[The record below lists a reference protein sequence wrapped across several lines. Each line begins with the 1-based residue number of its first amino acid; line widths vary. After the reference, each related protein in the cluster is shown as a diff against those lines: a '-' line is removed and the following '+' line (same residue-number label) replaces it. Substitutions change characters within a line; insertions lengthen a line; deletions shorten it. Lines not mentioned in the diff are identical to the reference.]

1 LPSLMLLAFLS
12 FIVGLALLVLV
23 SSVFF
28 SRKNDKNLN
37 IYSLLILASA
47 GIQRFLQGIE
57 EFKLIDSFKN
67 PFVDNFLH
75 QFFMLV
81 FAYLFFDNLLFKKT
95 PVKKVILHL
104 VFPTLFVLVYSLFN
118 LDPGLIKLVFF
129 LFSSLYVLLPG
140 LLIWKFIYKR
150 KNYKELIHFQT
161 IRNWTYFTF
170 GIYFSFYLIYNYVFV
185 NNPQTIGTGYFIQ
198 FYQITAL
205 IWLFM
210 IIYILKN
217 PVILYGQQLLLKNIS
232 TSSKEE
238 LVVWRSIKLDPTEA
252 EDLELEKKV
261 KSKVDE
267 IIFTIKKYEEKLLQ
281 DLVEVPTLKEL
292 AFELDYPQSHL
303 KYVFNYYSFCS
314 FSEYQN
320 NLKIKYALKLI
331 KAGYLDTRTI
341 DSLAT
346 RCLFANRRTFYRN
359 FNKWVGFTP
368 TEYQAQISS
377 AVPLS

>member
-1 LPSLMLLAFLS
+1 MLLAFLS

-23 SSVFF
+23 FSILF

-118 LDPGLIKLVFF
+118 LNPGLIKLVFF

-161 IRNWTYFTF
+161 IKNWTYFTF

-185 NNPQTIGTGYFIQ
+185 NNPQTFGTGYFIQ

-238 LVVWRSIKLDPTEA
+238 LVVWRSIKLEPTEA

-267 IIFTIKKYEEKLLQ
+267 IIFAIKKYEEKLLQ
-281 DLVEVPTLKEL
+281 ELVEVPTIKEL

-377 AVPLS
+377 ASF

>member
-1 LPSLMLLAFLS
+1 MLLAFLS

-75 QFFMLV
+75 QFYMLV

-118 LDPGLIKLVFF
+118 LNPGLIKLVFF

-161 IRNWTYFTF
+161 IKNWTYFTF

-217 PVILYGQQLLLKNIS
+217 PVILYGQQLLLKNIR

-238 LVVWRSIKLDPTEA
+238 LLVWRSIKLDPTEA

-267 IIFTIKKYEEKLLQ
+267 IIFAIKKYEEKLLQ
-281 DLVEVPTLKEL
+281 ELVEVPTIKEL

-368 TEYQAQISS
+368 PEYQAQISS

>member
-1 LPSLMLLAFLS
+1 MLLAFLS

-23 SSVFF
+23 FSVLF

-67 PFVDNFLH
+67 PFVDNFMH

-118 LDPGLIKLVFF
+118 LNPGLIKLVFF

-161 IRNWTYFTF
+161 IKNWTYFTF
-170 GIYFSFYLIYNYVFV
+170 GIYFSFYLIFNYVFV

-198 FYQITAL
+198 FYQFTAL

-267 IIFTIKKYEEKLLQ
+267 IIFAIKKHEEKLLQ

-303 KYVFNYYSFCS
+303 KYVFNYFSFCS

-368 TEYQAQISS
+368 TEYLAQISS
-377 AVPLS
+377 AGSLS

>member
-1 LPSLMLLAFLS
+1 MLLAFLS

-23 SSVFF
+23 FSVFF

-67 PFVDNFLH
+67 PLVDNFLH

-118 LDPGLIKLVFF
+118 LNPGLIKLVFF

-161 IRNWTYFTF
+161 IKNWTYFTF

-238 LVVWRSIKLDPTEA
+238 LVVWRSIKLEPTEA

-267 IIFTIKKYEEKLLQ
+267 IMFAIKKYEEKLLQ

-303 KYVFNYYSFCS
+303 KYVFNYYSYCS

-331 KAGYLDTRTI
+331 KTGYLDTRTI

-377 AVPLS
+377 PTG

>member
-1 LPSLMLLAFLS
+1 MLLAFLS

-23 SSVFF
+23 FSVLF

-75 QFFMLV
+75 QFYMLV

-118 LDPGLIKLVFF
+118 LNPGLIKLVFF

-161 IRNWTYFTF
+161 IKNWTYFTF
-170 GIYFSFYLIYNYVFV
+170 GIYFSFYLIFNYVFV

-267 IIFTIKKYEEKLLQ
+267 IIFAIKKHEEKLLQ

-377 AVPLS
+377 PTR

>member
-1 LPSLMLLAFLS
+1 MLLAFLS

-23 SSVFF
+23 FSVFF

-161 IRNWTYFTF
+161 IKNWTYFTF
-170 GIYFSFYLIYNYVFV
+170 GIYFSFYLIFNYVFV

-198 FYQITAL
+198 FYQFTAL

-267 IIFTIKKYEEKLLQ
+267 IIFAIKKYEEKLLEEF
-281 DLVEVPTLKEL
+281 VEVPTLKEL
-292 AFELDYPQSHL
+292 AYELDYPQSHL

-314 FSEYQN
+314 YSEYQN

-377 AVPLS
+377 ASF

>member
-1 LPSLMLLAFLS
+1 MLLAFLS

-23 SSVFF
+23 FSVLF

-47 GIQRFLQGIE
+47 GIQRFLQGVE

-118 LDPGLIKLVFF
+118 LNPGLIKLVFF

-161 IRNWTYFTF
+161 IKNWTYFTF

-198 FYQITAL
+198 FYHTTAL
-205 IWLFM
+205 IWLAM

-217 PVILYGQQLLLKNIS
+217 PVILYGQQLLLKNIN
-232 TSSKEE
+232 TSSKED
-238 LVVWRSIKLDPTEA
+238 LVVWRSIKLEPTEA

-267 IIFTIKKYEEKLLQ
+267 IIFAIKKYEEKLLQ

-368 TEYQAQISS
+368 TEYQEQISS
-377 AVPLS
+377 AAL

>member
-1 LPSLMLLAFLS
+1 MLLAFFS

-23 SSVFF
+23 FSVLIN
-28 SRKNDKNLN
+28 RKNDKNLN

-67 PFVDNFLH
+67 PLVDNFVH

-81 FAYLFFDNLLFKKT
+81 FAYLFFDNLLFKKI

-104 VFPTLFVLVYSLFN
+104 VFPTLFVLVHSLFN
-118 LDPGLIKLVFF
+118 LNHGLIKLVFF

-161 IRNWTYFTF
+161 IKNWTYFTF

-238 LVVWRSIKLDPTEA
+238 LMVWRSIKLEPTEA

-267 IIFTIKKYEEKLLQ
+267 IIFAIKKHEEKLLQ
-281 DLVEVPTLKEL
+281 DLVEVPSLKEL

-303 KYVFNYYSFCS
+303 KYVFNYFSFCS

-377 AVPLS
+377 AGSLS

>member
-1 LPSLMLLAFLS
+1 MLLAFLS

-23 SSVFF
+23 FSILF

-47 GIQRFLQGIE
+47 GIQRFLQGVE

-118 LDPGLIKLVFF
+118 LNPGLIKLVFF

-161 IRNWTYFTF
+161 IKNWTYFTF
-170 GIYFSFYLIYNYVFV
+170 GIYFSFYLIYNYVFL
-185 NNPQTIGTGYFIQ
+185 NNPQTFGTGYFIQ

-238 LVVWRSIKLDPTEA
+238 LVVWRSIKLEPTEA

-267 IIFTIKKYEEKLLQ
+267 IIFAIKKYEEKLLQ

-377 AVPLS
+377 ASF

>member
-1 LPSLMLLAFLS
+1 MLLAFLS

-23 SSVFF
+23 FSVLF

-67 PFVDNFLH
+67 PFVDNFMH

-118 LDPGLIKLVFF
+118 LNPGLIKLVFF

-161 IRNWTYFTF
+161 IKNWTYFTF
-170 GIYFSFYLIYNYVFV
+170 GIYFSFYLIFNYVFV

-267 IIFTIKKYEEKLLQ
+267 IIFAIKKHEEKLLQ

-377 AVPLS
+377 PTR

>member
-1 LPSLMLLAFLS
+1 MLLAFLS

-23 SSVFF
+23 FSVLF
-28 SRKNDKNLN
+28 SRKHDKKLN

-118 LDPGLIKLVFF
+118 LDPGLVKLVLF
-129 LFSSLYVLLPG
+129 LFSTLYVVLPG
-140 LLIWKFIYKR
+140 FLIYKFVYKR

-161 IRNWTYFTF
+161 IKNWSYFIF
-170 GIYFSFYLIYNYVFV
+170 GIYFSFYLIYNYVFL
-185 NNPQTIGTGYFIQ
+185 NKPQTIGTGYFIQ
-198 FYQITAL
+198 FYHTTAL
-205 IWLFM
+205 IWLAM

-217 PVILYGQQLLLKNIS
+217 PVILYGEQLLLKSIN

-238 LVVWRSIKLDPTEA
+238 LVVWRRIKLEPTEA

-267 IIFTIKKYEEKLLQ
+267 IIFAIKKYEEKLLQ
-281 DLVEVPTLKEL
+281 DLVEAPTLKEL

-314 FSEYQN
+314 YSEYQN

-368 TEYQAQISS
+368 TEYLAQISS
-377 AVPLS
+377 AGSLS

>member
-1 LPSLMLLAFLS
+1 MLLAFLS

-23 SSVFF
+23 FSVLF

-37 IYSLLILASA
+37 IYSLLIIGSA
-47 GIQRFLQGIE
+47 GIQRFLQGVE
-57 EFKLIDSFKN
+57 EFNLIDSFKN

-75 QFFMLV
+75 QFYMLV

-104 VFPTLFVLVYSLFN
+104 AFPTLFALVYSLFN
-118 LDPGLIKLVFF
+118 LNPGLIKLVFF

-161 IRNWTYFTF
+161 IKNWTYFTF

-281 DLVEVPTLKEL
+281 ELVEVPTLKEL
-292 AFELDYPQSHL
+292 AFELDFPQSHL

-314 FSEYQN
+314 YSEYQN

-377 AVPLS
+377 AVPLN

>member
-1 LPSLMLLAFLS
+1 MLLAFLS

-23 SSVFF
+23 FSILF

-47 GIQRFLQGIE
+47 GIQRFLQGVE

-118 LDPGLIKLVFF
+118 LNPGLIKLVFF

-161 IRNWTYFTF
+161 IKNWTYFTF
-170 GIYFSFYLIYNYVFV
+170 GIYFSLYLIYNYVFV
-185 NNPQTIGTGYFIQ
+185 NNPQTFGTGYFIQ

-238 LVVWRSIKLDPTEA
+238 LVVWRSIKLEPTEA

-267 IIFTIKKYEEKLLQ
+267 IIFAIKKYEEKLLE
-281 DLVEVPTLKEL
+281 DLVEVPSLKEL
-292 AFELDYPQSHL
+292 AYELDYPQSHL
-303 KYVFNYYSFCS
+303 KYVFNYYSYCS

-368 TEYQAQISS
+368 TEYQAQISL
-377 AVPLS
+377 PTR

>member
-1 LPSLMLLAFLS
+1 MLLAFLS

-23 SSVFF
+23 FSVLF

-67 PFVDNFLH
+67 PFVDNFMH

-118 LDPGLIKLVFF
+118 LNPGLIKLVFF

-161 IRNWTYFTF
+161 IKNWTYFTF
-170 GIYFSFYLIYNYVFV
+170 GIYFSFYLIFNYVFV

-267 IIFTIKKYEEKLLQ
+267 IIFAIKKYEEKLLQ

-303 KYVFNYYSFCS
+303 KYVFNYFSFCS

-377 AVPLS
+377 AAL

>member
-1 LPSLMLLAFLS
+1 MLLAFLS

-23 SSVFF
+23 FSVLF

-104 VFPTLFVLVYSLFN
+104 AFPTLFVLVYSLFN
-118 LDPGLIKLVFF
+118 LNPGLIKLVFF

-150 KNYKELIHFQT
+150 KNYKELVHFQT
-161 IRNWTYFTF
+161 IKNWTYFTF

-238 LVVWRSIKLDPTEA
+238 LVVWRSIKLEPTEA

-267 IIFTIKKYEEKLLQ
+267 IIFAIKKYEEKLLQ

>member
-1 LPSLMLLAFLS
+1 MLLAFLS

-23 SSVFF
+23 FSVFF

-238 LVVWRSIKLDPTEA
+238 LVVWRSIKLEPTEA

-267 IIFTIKKYEEKLLQ
+267 IIFAVKKYEDKLLQ

-303 KYVFNYYSFCS
+303 KYVFNYFSFCS

-377 AVPLS
+377 AIPLS

>member
-1 LPSLMLLAFLS
+1 MLLAFLS

-23 SSVFF
+23 FSVLF

-37 IYSLLILASA
+37 IYSLLIIGSA
-47 GIQRFLQGIE
+47 GIQRFLQGVE

-104 VFPTLFVLVYSLFN
+104 AFPTLFVLVYSLFN
-118 LDPGLIKLVFF
+118 LNPGLIKLVFF

-161 IRNWTYFTF
+161 IKNWTYITF

-217 PVILYGQQLLLKNIS
+217 PVILYGQQLLIKNIS

-267 IIFTIKKYEEKLLQ
+267 IIFAIKKHEDKLLQ
-281 DLVEVPTLKEL
+281 ELVEVPTLKEL

-320 NLKIKYALKLI
+320 SLKIKYALKLI

-377 AVPLS
+377 AIPLN

>member
-1 LPSLMLLAFLS
+1 MLLAFLS

-23 SSVFF
+23 FSVLF

-47 GIQRFLQGIE
+47 GIQRFLQGVE

-104 VFPTLFVLVYSLFN
+104 VFPTLFGLVHSFFN
-118 LDPGLIKLVFF
+118 LDTGLVKLVLF

-161 IRNWTYFTF
+161 IKNWTYFTF

-198 FYQITAL
+198 FYHTTAL
-205 IWLFM
+205 IWLAM
-210 IIYILKN
+210 II
-217 PVILYGQQLLLKNIS
+217 
-232 TSSKEE
+232 
-238 LVVWRSIKLDPTEA
+238 
-252 EDLELEKKV
+252 
-261 KSKVDE
+261 
-267 IIFTIKKYEEKLLQ
+267 
-281 DLVEVPTLKEL
+281 
-292 AFELDYPQSHL
+292 
-303 KYVFNYYSFCS
+303 
-314 FSEYQN
+314 
-320 NLKIKYALKLI
+320 
-331 KAGYLDTRTI
+331 
-341 DSLAT
+341 
-346 RCLFANRRTFYRN
+346 
-359 FNKWVGFTP
+359 
-368 TEYQAQISS
+368 
-377 AVPLS
+377 

>member
-1 LPSLMLLAFLS
+1 MLLAFLS

-23 SSVFF
+23 FSVLF

-47 GIQRFLQGIE
+47 GIQRFLQGVE

-104 VFPTLFVLVYSLFN
+104 VFPTLFGLVHSFFN
-118 LDPGLIKLVFF
+118 LDTGLVKLVLF

-161 IRNWTYFTF
+161 IKNWTYFTF

-198 FYQITAL
+198 FYHTTAL
-205 IWLFM
+205 IWLAM

-217 PVILYGQQLLLKNIS
+217 PVILYGQQLLLKNIN
-232 TSSKEE
+232 TSSKED
-238 LVVWRSIKLDPTEA
+238 LVVWRSIKLEPTEA

-267 IIFTIKKYEEKLLQ
+267 IIFAIKKYEEKLLQ

-368 TEYQAQISS
+368 TEYQEQISS
-377 AVPLS
+377 AAL

>member
-1 LPSLMLLAFLS
+1 MLLAFLS

-23 SSVFF
+23 FSVLF

-118 LDPGLIKLVFF
+118 LNPGLIKLVFF

-161 IRNWTYFTF
+161 IKNWTYFTF
-170 GIYFSFYLIYNYVFV
+170 GIYFSFYLIFNYVFV

-267 IIFTIKKYEEKLLQ
+267 IIFAIKKYEEKLLQ

-303 KYVFNYYSFCS
+303 KYVFNYFSFCS

-377 AVPLS
+377 AIPLS

>member
-1 LPSLMLLAFLS
+1 MLLAFLS

-23 SSVFF
+23 FSVFF

-104 VFPTLFVLVYSLFN
+104 VFPTLFVLVNSLFN
-118 LDPGLIKLVFF
+118 LDSGLIKLVFF

-161 IRNWTYFTF
+161 IKNWTYFTF

-198 FYQITAL
+198 FYQFTAL

-314 FSEYQN
+314 YSEYQN

>member
-1 LPSLMLLAFLS
+1 MLLSLLS
-12 FIVGLALLVLV
+12 FIVGFASLLLVF
-23 SSVFF
+23 SVLLTRQK
-28 SRKNDKNLN
+28 SGKLN
-37 IYSLLILASA
+37 IYFLLALGVV
-47 GIQRFLQGIE
+47 GIQHILIGLEVFE
-57 EFKLIDSFKN
+57 LIDSFKN
-67 PFVDNFLH
+67 PFADNFTH

-81 FAYLFFDNLLFKKT
+81 FYYLFFDNLLLKKT
-95 PVKKVILHL
+95 PVRKVILHL
-104 VFPTLFVLVYSLFN
+104 IFPIVFVLGSTLFPLNF
-118 LDPGLIKLVFF
+118 DIIKVVFF
-129 LFSSLYVLLPG
+129 LFSTGYVILSGHLV
-140 LLIWKFIYKR
+140 WKYLYKR
-150 KNYKELIHFQT
+150 KNYKELIQYQSVKS
-161 IRNWTYFTF
+161 WALLTY
-170 GIYFSFYLIYNYVFV
+170 SA
-185 NNPQTIGTGYFIQ
+185 YFIVYALINYIVITNHQETESVHFDQ
-198 FYQITAL
+198 FYKISPFIL
-205 IWLFM
+205 VFL
-210 IIYILKN
+210 IIYIFMN
-217 PVILYGQQLLLKNIS
+217 PVILYGEQLLLKNINTS
-232 TSSKEE
+232 TKEE
-238 LVVWRSIKLDPTEA
+238 LVVWSSIKLGPTEA

-267 IIFTIKKYEEKLLQ
+267 IMFAIKKYEEKLLQ

-377 AVPLS
+377 PTG

>member
-1 LPSLMLLAFLS
+1 MLLAFLS

-23 SSVFF
+23 FSVLF

-75 QFFMLV
+75 QFYMLV

-104 VFPTLFVLVYSLFN
+104 VFPTLFVLVNSLFN
-118 LDPGLIKLVFF
+118 LDSGLIKLVFF

-161 IRNWTYFTF
+161 IKNWTYFTF
-170 GIYFSFYLIYNYVFV
+170 GIYFSFYLIFNYVFV

-267 IIFTIKKYEEKLLQ
+267 IIFAIKKYEEKLLQ

-377 AVPLS
+377 AIPLS

>member
-1 LPSLMLLAFLS
+1 MLLAFLS

-23 SSVFF
+23 FSVLF

-47 GIQRFLQGIE
+47 GIQRFLQGVE

-104 VFPTLFVLVYSLFN
+104 VFPTLFVLVHSLFN
-118 LDPGLIKLVFF
+118 LDPGLVKLVFF

-150 KNYKELIHFQT
+150 KNYKELIHFKT
-161 IRNWTYFTF
+161 IKNWTYFTF

-185 NNPQTIGTGYFIQ
+185 NNPQTIGTGYFVQ

-210 IIYILKN
+210 VIYILKN

-238 LVVWRSIKLDPTEA
+238 LVVWRSIKLEPTEA

-267 IIFTIKKYEEKLLQ
+267 IIFAIKKHEKKLLQ

-292 AFELDYPQSHL
+292 AYELDYPQSHL
-303 KYVFNYYSFCS
+303 KYVFNYYSFCT

-320 NLKIKYALKLI
+320 NLKIKYALMLI

>member
-1 LPSLMLLAFLS
+1 MLLAFLS

-23 SSVFF
+23 FSVLF
-28 SRKNDKNLN
+28 SRKHDKKLN

-118 LDPGLIKLVFF
+118 LNPGLIKLVFF

-161 IRNWTYFTF
+161 IKNWTYFTF
-170 GIYFSFYLIYNYVFV
+170 GIYFSFYLIFNYVFV

-267 IIFTIKKYEEKLLQ
+267 IIYAIKKYEEKLLEEF
-281 DLVEVPTLKEL
+281 VEVPTLKQL
-292 AFELDYPQSHL
+292 AYELDYPQSHL
-303 KYVFNYYSFCS
+303 KYVFNYYSYCS

-331 KAGYLDTRTI
+331 KDGYLDTRTI

-346 RCLFANRRTFYRN
+346 SCLFTNRRTFYRN

-368 TEYQAQISS
+368 TEYLAQISS
-377 AVPLS
+377 ASF

>member
-1 LPSLMLLAFLS
+1 MLLAFLS

-23 SSVFF
+23 FSVFF

-118 LDPGLIKLVFF
+118 LNPGLIKLVFF

-161 IRNWTYFTF
+161 IKNWTYFTF

-198 FYQITAL
+198 FYQFTAL

-238 LVVWRSIKLDPTEA
+238 LVVWRSIKLEPTEA

-261 KSKVDE
+261 TSKVDE
-267 IIFTIKKYEEKLLQ
+267 IIFAIKKHEEKLLQ

-303 KYVFNYYSFCS
+303 KYVFNYFSFCS
-314 FSEYQN
+314 YSEYQN

-368 TEYQAQISS
+368 TEYLAQISS
-377 AVPLS
+377 AGSLS

>member
-1 LPSLMLLAFLS
+1 MLLAFLS
-12 FIVGLALLVLV
+12 FIIGLALLVLV
-23 SSVFF
+23 FSVLF

-37 IYSLLILASA
+37 IYSLLIIASA

-57 EFKLIDSFKN
+57 EFKLIDAFKN

-104 VFPTLFVLVYSLFN
+104 VFPTLFALVHSLFN
-118 LDPGLIKLVFF
+118 LDPGLVKLVFF

-140 LLIWKFIYKR
+140 ILIWKFIYKR

-161 IRNWTYFTF
+161 IKNWTYFTF
-170 GIYFSFYLIYNYVFV
+170 GIYFSLYIIYNYVVV
-185 NNPQTIGTGYFIQ
+185 NNPQTFGTGYFVQ
-198 FYQITAL
+198 FYHSTAL

-210 IIYILKN
+210 IIYILKK

-238 LVVWRSIKLDPTEA
+238 LVVWRSIKLEPTEA

-267 IIFTIKKYEEKLLQ
+267 IIFAIKKHEKKLLQ

-292 AFELDYPQSHL
+292 AYELDYPQSHL
-303 KYVFNYYSFCS
+303 KYVFNYYSFCT

-320 NLKIKYALKLI
+320 NLKIKYALMLI

>member
-1 LPSLMLLAFLS
+1 MLLAFLS

-23 SSVFF
+23 FSVFF

-118 LDPGLIKLVFF
+118 LNPGLIKLVFF

-161 IRNWTYFTF
+161 IKNWTYFTF

-198 FYQITAL
+198 FYQFTAL

-238 LVVWRSIKLDPTEA
+238 LVVWRSIKLEPTEA

-261 KSKVDE
+261 TSKVDE
-267 IIFTIKKYEEKLLQ
+267 IIFAIKKHEEKLLQ

-303 KYVFNYYSFCS
+303 KYVFNYFSFCS

-368 TEYQAQISS
+368 TEYLAQISS
-377 AVPLS
+377 AGSLS

>member
-1 LPSLMLLAFLS
+1 MLLAFLS

-23 SSVFF
+23 FSVFF

-104 VFPTLFVLVYSLFN
+104 AFPTLFVLVYSLFN

-140 LLIWKFIYKR
+140 LLIWKFIYRR

-161 IRNWTYFTF
+161 IKNWTYFTF
-170 GIYFSFYLIYNYVFV
+170 GIYFSFYLIFNYVFV

-198 FYQITAL
+198 FYQFTAL

-267 IIFTIKKYEEKLLQ
+267 IIFAIKKYEDKLLQ

-377 AVPLS
+377 AIPLS

>member
-1 LPSLMLLAFLS
+1 MLLAFFS

-23 SSVFF
+23 FSVLIN
-28 SRKNDKNLN
+28 RKNDKNLN
-37 IYSLLILASA
+37 VYSLLILASA
-47 GIQRFLQGIE
+47 GIQRFLTGIE

-118 LDPGLIKLVFF
+118 LNPGLIKLVFF

-161 IRNWTYFTF
+161 IKNWTYFTF
-170 GIYFSFYLIYNYVFV
+170 GIYFSFYLIFNYVFV

-217 PVILYGQQLLLKNIS
+217 PVILYGQQLLIKNIS

-267 IIFTIKKYEEKLLQ
+267 IIFAIKKHEEKLLQ

-303 KYVFNYYSFCS
+303 KYVFNYYSFCT

-331 KAGYLDTRTI
+331 KTGYLDTRTI